1 MKEVIGKKL
10 MNMPILLKQDYIS
23 QFRNIRVKNVT
34 NVIIGLF
41 NVNSLASKFDEFK
54 LVVSGIF
61 EILTITET

>member
-34 NVIIGLF
+34 NVIKGLF

>member
-10 MNMPILLKQDYIS
+10 INMPILLKQDYIS

-41 NVNSLASKFDEFK
+41 KVNSLASKFDEFK

>member
-10 MNMPILLKQDYIS
+10 MNMLILLKQDYIS

-34 NVIIGLF
+34 NVIKGLF